1 MAGGS
6 QLQTR
11 NIAGQIMGQLE
22 AFEGSKAAMDTTE
35 LLIVKGRSR
44 KQIKSEELGTAISE
58 IYKGL
63 GARELDM
70 YSDETADIITI
81 MDEQIRSQV
90 EVQGDTDVY
99 GIYRLKESF
108 ESMNCHADYGMGLVD
123 DIAIFTVLYKDKS
136 GIGPLFVELV
146 VSALEG

>member
-1 MAGGS
+1 MK
-6 QLQTR
+6 TR

-22 AFEGSKAAMDTTE
+22 AFEGSKAAMDTAQ
-35 LLIVKGRSR
+35 LLIVRGRSR
-44 KQIKSEELGTAISE
+44 NRIKPEDLGPKITQILKDL
-58 IYKGL
+58 K
-63 GARELDM
+63 ARQLDM

-90 EVQGDTDVY
+90 EIPGETDIY

-108 ESMNCHADYGMGLVD
+108 ENMNCHADYGMGLLD
-123 DIAIFTVLYKDKS
+123 DIAIFIVLWKDKS
-136 GIGPLFVELV
+136 GMGPMFVELV

>member
-1 MAGGS
+1 MR
-6 QLQTR
+6 TR
-11 NIAGQIMGQLE
+11 EIAGQIMGQLE

-35 LLIVKGRSR
+35 LLIVRGRSR
-44 KQIKSEELGTAISE
+44 QRIPPEELESTISQ
-58 IYKGL
+58 ILQRL
-63 GARELDM
+63 GAQKLDM

-90 EVQGDTDVY
+90 SIQEETDIY

-108 ESMNCHADYGMGLVD
+108 ENMNCHADYGIGVVD
-123 DIAIFTVLYKDKS
+123 DIAIFIILWKDKS

>member
-1 MAGGS
+1 MR
-6 QLQTR
+6 TR
-11 NIAGQIMGQLE
+11 EIAGQIMGQLE

-35 LLIVKGRSR
+35 LLIVRGRSR
-44 KQIKSEELGTAISE
+44 QRIPPEELESTISQ
-58 IYKGL
+58 ILQGL
-63 GARELDM
+63 GAQKLDM

-90 EVQGDTDVY
+90 SIQEETDIY

-108 ESMNCHADYGMGLVD
+108 ENMNCHADYGIGVVD
-123 DIAIFTVLYKDKS
+123 DIAIFIILWKDKS

>member
-1 MAGGS
+1 MK
-6 QLQTR
+6 TR

-22 AFEGSKAAMDTTE
+22 AFEGSKAAMDSSE
-35 LLIVKGRSR
+35 LLIVRGKSR
-44 KQIKSEELGTAISE
+44 QKIQPEELGPTISQILKDME
-58 IYKGL
+58 
-63 GARELDM
+63 ARELDM
-70 YSDETADIITI
+70 FSDETADIISI
-81 MDEQIRSQV
+81 IDEQIRSQV
-90 EVQGDTDVY
+90 QIQGETDIY

-123 DIAIFTVLYKDKS
+123 DIAIFIVLWKDKS

>member
-1 MAGGS
+1 MK
-6 QLQTR
+6 TR

-22 AFEGSKAAMDTTE
+22 AFEGSKAAMDSAE
-35 LLIVKGRSR
+35 LLIVRGRSR
-44 KQIKSEELGTAISE
+44 QRILPEELGPTISR
-58 IYKGL
+58 ILKDM

-70 YSDETADIITI
+70 FSDETADIISI
-81 MDEQIRSQV
+81 IDEQIRSQV
-90 EVQGDTDVY
+90 QIQGETDIY

-108 ESMNCHADYGMGLVD
+108 ENMNCHADYGMGLTD
-123 DIAIFTVLYKDKS
+123 DIAIFIVLWKDKS

>member
-1 MAGGS
+1 MR
-6 QLQTR
+6 TR
-11 NIAGQIMGQLE
+11 EIAGQIMGQLE

-35 LLIVKGRSR
+35 LLIVRGRSR
-44 KQIKSEELGTAISE
+44 QRIPPEELESTISQ
-58 IYKGL
+58 ILQGL
-63 GARELDM
+63 GARKLDM

-90 EVQGDTDVY
+90 SIQEETDIY

-108 ESMNCHADYGMGLVD
+108 ENMNCHADYGIGVVD
-123 DIAIFTVLYKDKS
+123 DIAIFIILWKDKS

>member
-1 MAGGS
+1 MR
-6 QLQTR
+6 TR
-11 NIAGQIMGQLE
+11 EIAGQIMGPLQ

-35 LLIVKGRSR
+35 LLIVRGRSR
-44 KQIKSEELGTAISE
+44 QRIAPEELESTISQ
-58 IYKGL
+58 ILQGL
-63 GARELDM
+63 GAQKLDM
-70 YSDETADIITI
+70 YSDETANIITI

-90 EVQGDTDVY
+90 SIQEETDIY

-108 ESMNCHADYGMGLVD
+108 ENMNCHADYGIGVVD
-123 DIAIFTVLYKDKS
+123 DIAIFIILWKDKS

>member
-1 MAGGS
+1 MI
-6 QLQTR
+6 TR
-11 NIAGQIMGQLE
+11 EIAGQIMGQLE

-35 LLIVKGRSR
+35 LLIVRGRSR
-44 KQIKSEELGTAISE
+44 QRIPPEELESTISQ
-58 IYKGL
+58 ILQGL
-63 GARELDM
+63 GARKLDM

-90 EVQGDTDVY
+90 AIQEETDIY

-108 ESMNCHADYGMGLVD
+108 ENMNCHADYGIGVVD
-123 DIAIFTVLYKDKS
+123 DIAIFIILWKDKS

>member
-1 MAGGS
+1 MR
-6 QLQTR
+6 TR
-11 NIAGQIMGQLE
+11 EIAGQIMGQLE

-35 LLIVKGRSR
+35 LLIVRGRSR
-44 KQIKSEELGTAISE
+44 QRIPPEELESTISQ
-58 IYKGL
+58 ILQGL
-63 GARELDM
+63 GAQKLDM

-90 EVQGDTDVY
+90 SIQEETDIY

-108 ESMNCHADYGMGLVD
+108 ENMNCHADYGIGVGD
-123 DIAIFTVLYKDKS
+123 DIAIFIILWKDKS

>member
-1 MAGGS
+1 MR
-6 QLQTR
+6 TR
-11 NIAGQIMGQLE
+11 EIAGQIMGQLE

-35 LLIVKGRSR
+35 LLIVRGRSR
-44 KQIKSEELGTAISE
+44 QRIPPEELESTISQ
-58 IYKGL
+58 ILQGL
-63 GARELDM
+63 GAQKLDM
-70 YSDETADIITI
+70 YSDETAEIITI

-90 EVQGDTDVY
+90 SIQEETDIY

-108 ESMNCHADYGMGLVD
+108 ENMNCHADYGIGVVD
-123 DIAIFTVLYKDKS
+123 DIAIFIILWKDKS

>member
-1 MAGGS
+1 MN
-6 QLQTR
+6 TR

-35 LLIVKGRSR
+35 LLIVRGKSR
-44 KQIKSEELGTAISE
+44 QKIKPEELGPTISQLLKDME
-58 IYKGL
+58 
-63 GARELDM
+63 ARELDM
-70 YSDETADIITI
+70 FSDETANIISI
-81 MDEQIRSQV
+81 IDEQIRSQV
-90 EVQGDTDVY
+90 QIQGETDIY

-108 ESMNCHADYGMGLVD
+108 ENMNCHADYGMGLAD
-123 DIAIFTVLYKDKS
+123 DIAIFIVLWKDKS